1 METGYFDFSPQK
13 IPDFEISIRTLIAAL
28 EQCYCTRAKNELQM
42 WEQKAHELSTQT
54 IIDDE
59 KGELLSPRATA
70 AILGYSEAS
79 LRTMRSQFP
88 DKIKFVKRG
97 NRVFYYK
104 SSIDEFLKLIPSKKK
119 QVI

>member
-1 METGYFDFSPQK
+1 MGYKILIDSCGEIPQSLMSTGVVEN
-13 IPDFEISIRTLIAAL
+13 IPLSIMV
-28 EQCYCTRAKNELQM
+28 EDE
-42 WEQKAHELSTQT
+42 T

-59 KGELLSPRATA
+59 KGELLSPRVTA

-79 LRTMRSQFP
+79 LRTMRCQYP

-104 SSIDEFLKLIPSKKK
+104 SSIDEFIKLIPPKKK
-119 QVI
+119 

>member
-1 METGYFDFSPQK
+1 MDVWVKSLFIK
-13 IPDFEISIRTLIAAL
+13 IFLV
-28 EQCYCTRAKNELQM
+28 
-42 WEQKAHELSTQT
+42 T
-54 IIDDE
+54 IVSR
-59 KGELLSPRATA
+59 LFN
-70 AILGYSEAS
+70 AI
-79 LRTMRSQFP
+79 FF